1 MTSLFLNAEKAHNQL
16 LPKNYIYKELKWF
29 RNPTYIHHSILFF
42 TAIPMLFC
50 IKSKFIPYIFLVWG
64 LLMGI
69 IQFILFHYVNKLIS
83 KKYSFKLKKKRWL
96 WQFPTNKY
104 NRINNKL
111 FYDKLIAQKELQ
123 NNKGDIKLLKK
134 LEKEIIEKG
143 LKPISSYILQ
153 SYFKK
158 VFPII
163 TLIFGVFAAV
173 ILDKSKDF
181 IADSKLF
188 LAYGFLIVVG
198 ICIAIYFDRMILDIL
213 NYKYRKQQ
221 NFLRRVSRL
230 KEFLKSK
237 Y

>member
-1 MTSLFLNAEKAHNQL
+1 M
-16 LPKNYIYKELKWF
+16 
-29 RNPTYIHHSILFF
+29 NPTYIHHTILFL
-42 TAIPMLFC
+42 TSIPMLLC

-64 LLMGI
+64 LQMGI
-69 IQFILFHYVNKLIS
+69 FQFILFHYVNKLIS
-83 KKYSFKLKKKRWL
+83 KKYCFKLKKKRWL

-134 LEKEIIEKG
+134 LEKEIIKKG

-181 IADSKLF
+181 IADSKLL
-188 LAYGFLIVVG
+188 LAYGFVLVVG

-221 NFLRRVSRL
+221 RFLRRVSRS